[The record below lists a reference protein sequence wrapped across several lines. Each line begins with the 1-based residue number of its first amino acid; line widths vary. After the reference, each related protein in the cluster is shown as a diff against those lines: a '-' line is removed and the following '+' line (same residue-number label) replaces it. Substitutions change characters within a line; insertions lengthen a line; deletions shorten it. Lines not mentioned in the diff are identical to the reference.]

1 MGKRDSAG
9 SADAE
14 DSSSKNLD
22 IQWIRWHGDANAAK
36 GSSPAQ
42 WVLLSKDHSSFL
54 MKIRLTKTHLALA
67 DRDLR
72 ESFSCQ
78 GRMLRRQLFPM
89 RLRETWP
96 DVTEL

>member
-22 IQWIRWHGDANAAK
+22 IQWIRWHGDANAK
-36 GSSPAQ
+36 VLRQHSGSLAEG
-42 WVLLSKDHSSFL
+42 SFFFPHEDP
-54 MKIRLTKTHLALA
+54 IDEDAALA
-67 DRDLR
+67 VRDLR